1 MTMIPSNEASGVL
14 PFLLDAGP
22 ARAAMRGRL
31 VRIDAV
37 ASSILERHG
46 YPPGVAELTAEA
58 MALGAALAS
67 TMDYDGVFTLQAS
80 GDGLI
85 RTLFSDVTSGGAVRG
100 YASVA
105 DDASGLDQ
113 RGYPAPVL
121 DLMGAGYLAFTV
133 DQGEGGRYQGIVPI
147 EAPDLGA
154 VSLRYFRDSEQIDT
168 AIILAARPAHA
179 AQAGSGGWHAAAL
192 LLQRIPETGGRE
204 GIRIADDIGD
214 DHWHT
219 ACTLMATCSRDEL
232 TDPALLPDVLLHRLF
247 HEMGV
252 TVLPFR
258 PLRDEC
264 RCSPERVDRMLAT
277 LSVEERRELAD
288 DDDMITVACEFC
300 KIEHRQAI

>member
-1 MTMIPSNEASGVL
+1 MIMIPSNEASGVL
-14 PFLLDAGP
+14 PFLLDVGP
-22 ARAAMRGRL
+22 SRAAMRGRL

-37 ASSILERHG
+37 ASSILARHG
-46 YPPGVAELTAEA
+46 YPVGVAELTAEA

-67 TMDYDGVFTLQAS
+67 TMDYDGIFTLQAS

-85 RTLFSDVTSGGAVRG
+85 RTLFSDVTSNGAVRA
-100 YASVA
+100 YASAA
-105 DDASGLDQ
+105 DSTPALDQ
-113 RGYPAPVL
+113 CGNPAPIL

-133 DQGEGGRYQGIVPI
+133 DQGDQGRYQGIVPI
-147 EAPDLGA
+147 EASDLGA

-168 AIILAARPAHA
+168 AIIVAARPSDA
-179 AQAGSGGWHAAAL
+179 GGWHAASL
-192 LLQRIPETGGRE
+192 LLQRIPEVGGSE
-204 GIRIADDIGD
+204 GVRITDAIGD

-232 TDPALLPDVLLHRLF
+232 TDPTVAPDVLLHRLF

-252 TVLPFR
+252 SALPFR

-264 RCSPERVDRMLAT
+264 RCSPDRVDRMLAT

-300 KIEHRQAI
+300 KVEHRQAV

>member
-1 MTMIPSNEASGVL
+1 MSMLPSNEASGVL

-22 ARAAMRGRL
+22 SRAAMRGRL

-37 ASSILERHG
+37 ASSILARHG
-46 YPPGVAELTAEA
+46 YPMGVAELTAEA

-67 TMDYDGVFTLQAS
+67 TMDYEGIFTLQAS
-80 GDGLI
+80 GDGMI
-85 RTLFSDVTSGGAVRG
+85 RTLFADVTSDGAVRG
-100 YASVA
+100 YASAA
-105 DDASGLDQ
+105 DGTSDLDHC
-113 RGYPAPVL
+113 GDPAPVL

-133 DQGEGGRYQGIVPI
+133 DQGDQGRYQGIVPI

-154 VSLRYFRDSEQIDT
+154 VSQRYFRDSEQIDT
-168 AIILAARPAHA
+168 AILVAARPSRA
-179 AQAGSGGWHAAAL
+179 GGWHAASL
-192 LLQRIPETGGRE
+192 LLQRIPEVGGKDGTRL
-204 GIRIADDIGD
+204 ADDIGD

-232 TDPALLPDVLLHRLF
+232 NDPALAPDILLHRLF

-252 TVLPFR
+252 TALPFR

-288 DDDMITVACEFC
+288 DDDMINVACEFC
-300 KIEHRQAI
+300 KVEHRQAV

>member
-1 MTMIPSNEASGVL
+1 MTMLPSNEASGVL

-22 ARAAMRGRL
+22 SRAAMRGRL

-37 ASSILERHG
+37 ASSILARHG
-46 YPPGVAELTAEA
+46 YPGGVAELTAEA

-67 TMDYDGVFTLQAS
+67 TMDYEGIFTLQAS

-85 RTLFSDVTSGGAVRG
+85 RTLFADVTSDGAVRG
-100 YASVA
+100 YASAA
-105 DDASGLDQ
+105 DSTPDLDHC
-113 RGYPAPVL
+113 GDPAPIL

-133 DQGEGGRYQGIVPI
+133 DQGDQGRYQGIVPI
-147 EAPDLGA
+147 EAPDLAA

-168 AIILAARPAHA
+168 AILVAARLSRA
-179 AQAGSGGWHAAAL
+179 GGWHAASL
-192 LLQRIPETGGRE
+192 LLQRIPEVGGKDGTRL
-204 GIRIADDIGD
+204 ADDIGD

-232 TDPALLPDVLLHRLF
+232 CDPALAPDVLLHRLF

-252 TVLPFR
+252 TALPFR
-258 PLRDEC
+258 SLRDEC

-300 KIEHRQAI
+300 KVEHRQAV